1 MELNKS
7 FFNLLS
13 KGNFKKE
20 NFIEKEYF
28 STKIHSIS
36 DEENVKTALK
46 EKTEWSK
53 IIHLIGI
60 DKKINPYRIKTCNIN
75 IEDIKYNLIELEIQQ
90 KKQTADAIEEL
101 EVEILQH
108 FKTQSKLK
116 QTEQITRNIF

>member
-1 MELNKS
+1 MSKKYFHTFFSARKNAFCLLNSENIIVELNKS

-90 KKQTADAIEEL
+90 KKTNC
-101 EVEILQH
+101 
-108 FKTQSKLK
+108 
-116 QTEQITRNIF
+116 RCY